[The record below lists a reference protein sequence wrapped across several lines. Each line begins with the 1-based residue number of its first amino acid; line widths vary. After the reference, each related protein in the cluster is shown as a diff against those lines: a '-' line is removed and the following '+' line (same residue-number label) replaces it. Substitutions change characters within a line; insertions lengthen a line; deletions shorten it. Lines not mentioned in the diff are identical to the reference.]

1 MKKCTALFAFLL
13 IGLGIFGISYSVGI
27 NVSGFIEPF
36 VMARVELGTVDLML
50 KGGFVFSN
58 KGLEIFSPG
67 VFVSTDLSFFRPHA
81 GIEGFWNLKE
91 MECLLL
97 GKIGTDFRI
106 SLSFAS
112 LYLGADL
119 GLVINLPGD
128 FFVNIDE
135 IVPIPTLTAYLE
147 W

>member
-1 MKKCTALFAFLL
+1 MKRWVVLFVFLL
-13 IGLGIFGISYSVGI
+13 ISLGIFGISYSIGVNI
-27 NVSGFIEPF
+27 SGFIEPF
-36 VMARVELGTVDLML
+36 VMARFELGTVDLMV

-58 KGLEIFSPG
+58 RGLEIVSPG
-67 VFVSTDLSFFRPHA
+67 IFVSTDLSFFRPHA

-112 LYLGADL
+112 LYLGADI
-119 GLVINLPGD
+119 GLAINLPGD
-128 FFVNIDE
+128 FFVSIDE

>member
-1 MKKCTALFAFLL
+1 MKRWVVLFVFLL
-13 IGLGIFGISYSVGI
+13 ISLGIFGISYSIGVNI
-27 NVSGFIEPF
+27 SGFIEPF
-36 VMARVELGTVDLML
+36 VMARFELGTVDLMV

-58 KGLEIFSPG
+58 RGLEIVSPG
-67 VFVSTDLSFFRPHA
+67 IFVSTDLSFFRPHA

-119 GLVINLPGD
+119 GLAINLPGD